1 MTGTATLVG
10 ELLRDWRRRRRLS
23 QTDLACDTEISPRQL
38 ALIETGRSRPERDTL
53 MRMAERL
60 DVPLRDRN
68 VLLAAGGFPPA
79 FGERTLANPEMTAA
93 REAVECVL
101 VAQEPNPA
109 LAIDRHWTMLAAN
122 APLRLL
128 VAGADAML
136 MRPPVNVLR
145 LCLHP
150 AGLASRIANLPEWR
164 AHVVVRLRRQIRA
177 SGDPVL
183 TDLLEEIQDYPMPN
197 RPGWREPADGEEL
210 AMVPFRL
217 ITIDGTLSFFNAT
230 TVFGGPRDIT
240 LAELVIE
247 SFVPADIQTA
257 AMMRRMVDGSVP
269 VVGAL
274 PLFANA

>member
-1 MTGTATLVG
+1 MTGTASLVG
-10 ELLRDWRRRRRLS
+10 ELLRDWRRRRRLT
-23 QTDLACDTEISPRQL
+23 QADLACDTEMSPRQL
-38 ALIETGRSRPERDTL
+38 ALIETGRSRPTRDTL
-53 MRMAERL
+53 LRLAERL

-68 VLLAAGGFPPA
+68 ALLTAGGFPPA
-79 FGERTLANPEMTAA
+79 FGERMLANPAMTAA
-93 REAVECVL
+93 RDAVECVL
-101 VAQEPNPA
+101 LTQEPNPA
-109 LAIDRHWTMLAAN
+109 LAVDRHWTMIASN

-164 AHVVVRLRRQIRA
+164 MHVLARLRRQIRA
-177 SGDPVL
+177 NGDPVL
-183 TDLLEEIQDYPMPN
+183 NDLLEEIQDYPLPN
-197 RPGWREPADGEEL
+197 RSGWRAPPDSGDT

-217 ITIDGTLSFFNAT
+217 VTIDGTLSFFSTT
-230 TVFGGPRDIT
+230 TVFDGPLDIT
-240 LAELVIE
+240 VSELTIE
-247 SFVPADIQTA
+247 SFVPADAQTA
-257 AMMRRMVDGSVP
+257 AMMRRMADGSMP